1 MKNLK
6 KLSIY
11 FAVIF
16 SIVLVCGFTGLVI
29 REANKDTF
37 YELAATETL
46 VYCLPLGLHLH
57 PCSLTA

>member
-16 SIVLVCGFTGLVI
+16 SIVLVCDFTGLVI
-29 REANKDTF
+29 REAKKDTF
-37 YELAATETL
+37 YELAATET
-46 VYCLPLGLHLH
+46 
-57 PCSLTA
+57 